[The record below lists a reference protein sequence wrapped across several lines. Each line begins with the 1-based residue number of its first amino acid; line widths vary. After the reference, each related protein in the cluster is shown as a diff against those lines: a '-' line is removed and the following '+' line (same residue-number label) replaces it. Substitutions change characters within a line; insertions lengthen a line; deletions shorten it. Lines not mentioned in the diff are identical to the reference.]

1 MRVKFNSWETR
12 LLIHRVDQL
21 KFRVFQ
27 ILLSKKIILKHTIKI
42 I

>member
-12 LLIHRVDQL
+12 LLIYRVDQL

-27 ILLSKKIILKHTIKI
+27 IFLSKKIMLKHTIKI